1 MKFMKPNCRFIIP
14 RGNTSRYVYIFEYK
28 ITYYNVTKKVLFGN
42 LPYQTISTIKVPTQ
56 NIMNYI
62 NTVVALTY

>member
-1 MKFMKPNCRFIIP
+1 MNRNCRFVIP

-28 ITYYNVTKKVLFGN
+28 LTYYKVTKKVLYGN
-42 LPYQTISTIKVPTQ
+42 LPYQTVSVVNVPVNDVMT
-56 NIMNYI
+56 YI

>member
-1 MKFMKPNCRFIIP
+1 MKRNCRFIIP

-28 ITYYNVTKKVLFGN
+28 ITYYKVTKKVLYGN
-42 LPYQTISTIKVPTQ
+42 LPYQIVSIV
-56 NIMNYI
+56 NIPAKDIYTYI